1 MTAVE
6 AFSSEG
12 LRWRG
17 CTGNSAPAV
26 AEASPVCEE
35 DEALART
42 IAEHVHCG
50 EPMQLVNA
58 ADLPITA
65 PLMILTADTV
75 LPEPEATAVRTYRCS
90 CGFTLD
96 SDL

>member
-1 MTAVE
+1 MTSIE

-17 CTGNSAPAV
+17 CTGNSAPASESS
-26 AEASPVCEE
+26 ALCPE
-35 DEALART
+35 DADLART

-65 PLMILTADTV
+65 PLMILTAETV
-75 LPEPEATAVRTYRCS
+75 LPEAAETTVRTYRCS

-96 SDL
+96 SEL

>member
-12 LRWRG
+12 LWWRG
-17 CTGNSAPAV
+17 FTGNSAPA
-26 AEASPVCEE
+26 APDASPARQE

-42 IAEHVHCG
+42 IAEHIHCG
-50 EPMQLVNA
+50 EPMQVVNA

-65 PLMILTADTV
+65 PLMILTAETV
-75 LPEPEATAVRTYRCS
+75 LPEPVAATFRTYRCS

-96 SDL
+96 ADL

>member
-6 AFSSEG
+6 AFPSEH
-12 LRWRG
+12 LRWLG
-17 CTGNSAPAV
+17 CAGSSTPA
-26 AEASPVCEE
+26 AREASAAASE
-35 DEALART
+35 DDALART

-65 PLMILTADTV
+65 PLMVLTADTV
-75 LPEPEATAVRTYRCS
+75 LPEPNATTFRTYRCS

-96 SDL
+96 ADL

>member
-6 AFSSEG
+6 AFPSEH
-12 LRWRG
+12 LRWLG
-17 CTGNSAPAV
+17 CAGSSMPA
-26 AEASPVCEE
+26 AREASAASE

-42 IAEHVHCG
+42 IAEHIHCG

-75 LPEPEATAVRTYRCS
+75 LPEPEGTPVRTYRCS